1 MSRRIRNRLIRAV
14 LYSGIVILGCT
25 APAKYREVTPGMN
38 SDEVLALLGEPDT
51 KERKAKQT
59 PTVDYFGPKP
69 SAAYLGLPEGALVEI
84 WSYRHFRETWTY
96 IFSLE
101 EQTPILVGAGYYHPA
116 IKY

>member
-1 MSRRIRNRLIRAV
+1 M

-38 SDEVLALLGEPDT
+38 SDVVLALLGEPDT

-59 PTVDYFGPKP
+59 PTVDYFGPQP

-96 IFSLE
+96 VFSLE
-101 EQTPILVGAGYYHPA
+101 EQTPILVDTGYYHPA